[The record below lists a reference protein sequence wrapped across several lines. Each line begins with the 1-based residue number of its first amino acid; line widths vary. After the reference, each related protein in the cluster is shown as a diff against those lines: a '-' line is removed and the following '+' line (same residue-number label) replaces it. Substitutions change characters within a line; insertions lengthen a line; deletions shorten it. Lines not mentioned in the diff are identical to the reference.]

1 MVLYRMCIYKNRNSD
16 EQYWD
21 KMQHLEPCPRFAYQ
35 LVYDQKNKVFSII
48 SLFFDLDYILCL
60 L

>member
-1 MVLYRMCIYKNRNSD
+1 MCIYKNRNSD

-35 LVYDQKNKVFSII
+35 LVYDQKNKVFFHEYFNSFN
-48 SLFFDLDYILCL
+48 S
-60 L
+60 